1 MKTIIMEPNFDKV
14 EADVLVIG
22 VPEHPENITGWDD
35 FVSSF
40 STRLPEWVKSGDIK
54 TEFKSIVKMPS
65 VEVGGYKRVF
75 FIGLGLQKEID

>member
-1 MKTIIMEPNFDKV
+1 MKTIIMEPNFANV

-40 STRLPEWVKSGDIK
+40 S
-54 TEFKSIVKMPS
+54 S
-65 VEVGGYKRVF
+65 VYQNGLNLGMLKLNLKVLSKCQLLKLRGYKRVL
-75 FIGLGLQKEID
+75 FIGLGLHKRD